1 MVYLKGE
8 TKIRH
13 FAQKSGL
20 GGGKMHKTKLVLAS
34 QEATRMKI

>member
-1 MVYLKGE
+1 MVYLKKKME
-8 TKIRH
+8 IRR

-34 QEATRMKI
+34 QETTRMKI